1 MKKLN
6 FDVTTVCS
14 IFSIASMVVFVI
26 SAGLFLYSKAPIF
39 DTIGVISLTTMFL
52 PFLITQVT
60 LTAGAD
66 GPFVQAGE
74 MPKIL
79 SWLFYLVIFPFVNA
93 WVFNGA
99 NGLFGFIPSHH
110 LVDGVLRRGYD
121 RQEALLYIGASYL
134 SLIIAGL
141 IWRTIRKRY
150 QSAV

>member
-1 MKKLN
+1 
-6 FDVTTVCS
+6 
-14 IFSIASMVVFVI
+14 
-26 SAGLFLYSKAPIF
+26 
-39 DTIGVISLTTMFL
+39 MFL

-79 SWLFYLVIFPFVNA
+79 SWLFDLVIFPFVNA